1 MSVGVRAWLGCV
13 HVSSSACG
21 RTVAVVCD
29 SRLSGS
35 CTSVC
40 MCLDV
45 SKGVRMIVVGGV
57 GWVGRVSCQQP
68 APVLLWWWVCYR
80 VLAVTTRLS
89 LVRFVHFSVHVPET

>member
-45 SKGVRMIVVGGV
+45 SKGVRTIVVVVGV
-57 GWVGRVSCQQP
+57 LQSVGSHHSTLAC
-68 APVLLWWWVCYR
+68 PVRALQC
-80 VLAVTTRLS
+80 ACA
-89 LVRFVHFSVHVPET
+89 